1 MIQRDTLTNGI
12 QVLTENMPHV
22 RSVAIGIWIRVG
34 SRDENEINNG
44 ISHFIEH
51 LMFKGTKNRTAKQI
65 AEELDAVGGQLNAFT
80 SKEYTCYYVK
90 VLDEH
95 VELAIEI
102 LSDMV
107 LNSNFN
113 EEDIQKERNVILEE
127 IKMYEDT
134 PDDIVHDIFNFSI
147 LKNHP
152 LGRPIIGTKE
162 IIKAMTREDLKN
174 FYKTN
179 YVPSNIIITAAGNL
193 EHKLLTH
200 SVGEKFAALTGAGVE
215 REAIKP
221 RISQAGIYREK
232 DVEQVHLCLGGEG
245 LPVQHKDI
253 YALNLLNNILGG
265 GLSSRLFQTI
275 REQMGLAYS
284 VYSYHSSYHETG
296 LFSIYAGLSVENLD
310 KFIKTVFLELEEI
323 KKNGCTEAELQRAKN
338 QVKGGILLGL
348 ESSSSRMSRLGK
360 SILNIGQLVTPDE
373 IISRV
378 EKVSLNELNIV
389 ANRIF
394 DIDRFSITAVGPKG
408 KNIKLESYLNIKE

>member
-1 MIQRDTLTNGI
+1 MIQRDTLANGI
-12 QVLTENMPHV
+12 QILTENMPQV

-34 SRDENEINNG
+34 SRDENETNNG

-51 LMFKGTKNRTAKQI
+51 IMFKGTKNRTAKQI
-65 AEELDAVGGQLNAFT
+65 AEALDAVGGQLNAFT

-102 LSDMV
+102 LSDMI

-134 PDDIVHDIFNFSI
+134 PDDIVHDIFTTSI

-162 IIKAMTREDLKN
+162 ILTALTRDDLED
-174 FYKTN
+174 FYKTY
-179 YVPSNIIITAAGNL
+179 YVPSNIVIAVAGNL
-193 EHKLLTH
+193 EHNLIVQ
-200 SVGEKFAALTGAGVE
+200 SIGEKFVTLTGKGLQ
-215 REAIKP
+215 RETIQP
-221 RISQAGIYREK
+221 SISQAAIYRGKE
-232 DVEQVHLCLGGEG
+232 VEQVHLCLGGEG
-245 LPVQHKDI
+245 LPIKHNDI

-296 LFSIYAGLSVENLD
+296 LFSIYAGLSAENLD

-323 KKNGCTEAELQRAKN
+323 KKKGFTETELQRAKN
-338 QVKGGILLGL
+338 QLKGGILLGM
-348 ESSSSRMSRLGK
+348 ESSGSRMSRLGK
-360 SILNIGQLVTPDE
+360 SILNIGQVVTPDE
-373 IISRV
+373 IINRV
-378 EKVSLNELNIV
+378 EKVDLKDLDTL
-389 ANRIF
+389 ANKIF
-394 DIDRFSITAVGPKG
+394 DIDRFSITAVGPKN
-408 KNIKLESYLNIKE
+408 KNINLENYLRIKE